1 MEVRSHDIKSEE
13 EMVKWR
19 RNREEEQVSEL
30 KNKEQNQAETEDGL
44 ARKKRSTVNFRR
56 RKEEITEPG
65 KSACV
70 LKAKQDSFD
79 LGNVLCSL
87 YGRGTS
93 DDKGQVLAILN
104 AIEAL
109 QELPVNVKFLL
120 EGMEDVGSQGLPALL
135 EQQNT
140 TFFSDVDYIVVTDTP
155 WLSSKP
161 GITYGT
167 RGNSY
172 FFLEISIIPVVFS
185 GHENYLSKP
194 LQSHLDFFPDS
205 LVDSAGQILIPGI
218 YEAVAPLT
226 EKEKKLYEGNE
237 YDLDQIKAKY
247 GIKHFL
253 YKTKLYDIYIFILE
267 ELLLR
272 RSRYPSLSIHGI
284 TGAFSAPGTK
294 TVIPAKVI
302 VKFSIRQV
310 PNMKPSVVEK
320 QVTDYLTKKFAERKS
335 SNSVKITHVRGAKPW
350 LSDINNPQFLAARKA
365 IKRVFGKEPD
375 MIRVGGTI
383 PIVTYF
389 EELTGK
395 SIMLLGIGGPDDA
408 THGQDEK
415 ISRYNF
421 IEGTKLYAAFLHKLA
436 TI

>member
-1 MEVRSHDIKSEE
+1 MEE
-13 EMVKWR
+13 
-19 RNREEEQVSEL
+19 
-30 KNKEQNQAETEDGL
+30 
-44 ARKKRSTVNFRR
+44 
-56 RKEEITEPG
+56 
-65 KSACV
+65 
-70 LKAKQDSFD
+70 
-79 LGNVLCSL
+79 
-87 YGRGTS
+87 
-93 DDKGQVLAILN
+93 
-104 AIEAL
+104 
-109 QELPVNVKFLL
+109 
-120 EGMEDVGSQGLPALL
+120 VGSQGLPALL

-155 WLSSKP
+155 WLRSKP

-172 FFLEISIIPVVFS
+172 FFLEMRCASRDLHSGGFGGIIQEAMNDLIFLL
-185 GHENYLSKP
+185 N
-194 LQSHLDFFPDS
+194 S

-226 EKEKKLYEGNE
+226 EKKKKLYEGNE

-253 YKTKLYDIYIFILE
+253 YTTKE

-302 VKFSIRQV
+302 GKFSIRQV

-320 QVTDYLTKKFAERKS
+320 QVTDYLTKKFAEQKS

-383 PIVTYF
+383 PVVTYF

-395 SIMLLGIGGPDDA
+395 SIMLLGIFGPDDA

-421 IEGTKLYAAFLHKLA
+421 IEGTKLYAAFLHELA
-436 TI
+436 TL